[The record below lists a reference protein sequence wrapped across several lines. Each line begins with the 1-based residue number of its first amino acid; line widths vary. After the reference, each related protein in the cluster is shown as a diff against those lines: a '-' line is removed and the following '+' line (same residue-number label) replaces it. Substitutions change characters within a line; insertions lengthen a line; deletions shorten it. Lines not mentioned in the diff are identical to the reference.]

1 MTTKKQAIVLIH
13 GIGEQRPMG
22 TATTFAE
29 TIAGDDRIYYKPSNY
44 GLRGEINRI
53 SIQKN
58 KNRPTTDIYEYY
70 WAHEFRDNK
79 LSTIHN
85 WLFHLV
91 VECARK
97 LIGRAT
103 SSPGSSQEER
113 LPVSKEGW
121 VVFAGCAYGAA
132 LIVIAALAIFA
143 SQSLTSL
150 VVAAIAGYAIYKLL
164 LSNIL
169 LGYLADAA
177 KYLSNHPD
185 NISAR
190 ERVRSGAI
198 KLLRDLNESEDY
210 DRVLVVGHSL
220 GSVIGSDA
228 LTQYWHEVCDKTPHR
243 PDGRVGLKE
252 KCDAFILLT
261 ENPSQPNFIS
271 QFQMHQRLMREALVE
286 SGCPWKITD
295 LVTIGSPLS
304 FANFLL
310 ARNDHDFRLK
320 TAKTQQLLLCPP
332 PGRAKDHLY
341 LGPPEGDP
349 PRSSR
354 YPAASTAFLYT
365 RWTNL
370 YGTKDLIGGRVA
382 PLYGIGVLDVK
393 VNSTGRFRAH
403 TEYFSGRSE
412 KISNQLRSA
421 LKLETGLHRD

>member
-22 TATTFAE
+22 TATMFAE
-29 TIAGDDRIYYKPSNY
+29 TIAGDDKIYYKPSNY
-44 GLRGEINRI
+44 GLRGEINKI

-79 LSTIHN
+79 LSTINN

-91 VECARK
+91 IECARK
-97 LIGRAT
+97 LTAGMA
-103 SSPGSSQEER
+103 SPRSNSQEEG
-113 LPVSKEGW
+113 LPKSKEGW
-121 VVFAGCAYGAA
+121 IVFVGFAYGAA
-132 LIVIAALAIFA
+132 LMLIAALAIFA
-143 SQSLTSL
+143 SRSLTSL
-150 VVAAIAGYAIYKLL
+150 VVAAITGYAVYKLL

-210 DRVLVVGHSL
+210 DRILIVGHSL

-228 LTQYWHEVCDKTPHR
+228 LTQYWHEVCDSAPHR
-243 PDGRVGLKE
+243 GDGREILKK
-252 KCDAFILLT
+252 KCDDFILMM

-271 QFQMHQRLMREALVE
+271 QFQRHQRLMREALVE
-286 SGCPWKITD
+286 SGCTWKITD
-295 LVTIGSPLS
+295 LVTVGSPLS

-310 ARNDHDFRLK
+310 ARNDQDFRLK
-320 TAKTQQLLLCPP
+320 TNKTQQLLLCPP
-332 PGRAKDHLY
+332 LGGTKDHLY
-341 LGPPEGDP
+341 LGRPEGTP

-354 YPAASTAFLYT
+354 YPAASTAYLYT

-370 YGTKDLIGGRVA
+370 HGTKDLIGGRVA

-393 VNSTGRFRAH
+393 VNSTGFFRAH